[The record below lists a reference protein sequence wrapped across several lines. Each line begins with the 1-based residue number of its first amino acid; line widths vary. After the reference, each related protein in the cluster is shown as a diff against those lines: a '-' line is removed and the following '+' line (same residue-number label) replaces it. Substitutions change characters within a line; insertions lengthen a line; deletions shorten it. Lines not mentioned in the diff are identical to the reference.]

1 MSRVIPSSE
10 LILNNQGGVYH
21 LGLQPEMVAD
31 TIIVVG
37 DPDRVP
43 KVSAHFDRL
52 EFQKANRELVTHTGS
67 IGSKRLSVISS
78 GMGTDNVELLLTE
91 LDALVN
97 INLETRKVKR
107 RLTSLKII
115 RIGTSGCLQ
124 KDIPLDALLVS
135 KAALGLDNLMSFY
148 ERNTSQSCAVVENKV
163 QRLLGLSFKPYFA
176 ESSKVLFGWFEQ
188 ELHHGVTITSPG
200 FYGPQGR
207 EIRLPL
213 KMKGMLEKL
222 AEIETSY
229 GRFTNFEMETAAYY
243 ALGALLGH
251 QMVSLNALIANRAH
265 GTFSKNH
272 EKTVNTLIQ
281 KVITKLTE
289 S

>member
-1 MSRVIPSSE
+1 
-10 LILNNQGGVYH
+10 
-21 LGLQPEMVAD
+21 MVAD

-124 KDIPLDALLVS
+124 KIFL
-135 KAALGLDNLMSFY
+135 
-148 ERNTSQSCAVVENKV
+148 
-163 QRLLGLSFKPYFA
+163 
-176 ESSKVLFGWFEQ
+176 
-188 ELHHGVTITSPG
+188 
-200 FYGPQGR
+200 
-207 EIRLPL
+207 
-213 KMKGMLEKL
+213 
-222 AEIETSY
+222 
-229 GRFTNFEMETAAYY
+229 
-243 ALGALLGH
+243 
-251 QMVSLNALIANRAH
+251 
-265 GTFSKNH
+265 
-272 EKTVNTLIQ
+272 
-281 KVITKLTE
+281 
-289 S
+289 